1 MKLLTQI
8 VYDSDRPP
16 AWTDSPIYKG
26 KFSFRKNPAKYM
38 RAVKEIVCNTKKN
51 LITWDKS
58 KNKKL
63 SIVAST
69 PIEYTLWY
77 HSALK

>member
-26 KFSFRKNPAKYM
+26 KFSFRNNPAKYM

-51 LITWDKS
+51 LIT
-58 KNKKL
+58 
-63 SIVAST
+63 
-69 PIEYTLWY
+69 
-77 HSALK
+77 